1 MLKDCCPVSNLHF
14 LSKIL
19 EKVIL
24 QQLSDHL
31 KATDTL
37 EQFQSAYRA
46 DHSIETLLL
55 RVTNDLFMACD
66 QGAISILSLLDLLAV
81 SDMLAYNILLKRLR
95 LSFSISGVV
104 LQWLESYLT
113 DPNQTVL
120 VGGMASQPTMLRYDH
135 NLSHLSFLL
144 S

>member
-1 MLKDCCPVSNLHF
+1 MLKDRCPVSNLHF

-31 KATDTL
+31 KATNTL

-46 DHSIETLLL
+46 GHSTETLLL
-55 RVTNDLFMACD
+55 RVTNDLFIACG
-66 QGAISILSLLDLLAV
+66 QGAVSILSLLDLLAV
-81 SDMLAYNILLKRLR
+81 SHMLPHNILLKRLR

-104 LQWLESYLT
+104 LLWLESYLT
-113 DPNQTVL
+113 DRNQTVL